1 MPQADCRGLMALTGA
16 FRPVLPKLECRIFII
31 GPSWARPGRSYFTR
45 GTVLLQPLPELAPTV
60 ARTCPKLA
68 TDLALIQ
75 AAFSGITADQIV
87 AKQK

>member
-1 MPQADCRGLMALTGA
+1 MP
-16 FRPVLPKLECRIFII
+16 
-31 GPSWARPGRSYFTR
+31 YFHYR
-45 GTVLLQPLPELAPTV
+45 TVLGETWQIVLHTRDRLAPTV